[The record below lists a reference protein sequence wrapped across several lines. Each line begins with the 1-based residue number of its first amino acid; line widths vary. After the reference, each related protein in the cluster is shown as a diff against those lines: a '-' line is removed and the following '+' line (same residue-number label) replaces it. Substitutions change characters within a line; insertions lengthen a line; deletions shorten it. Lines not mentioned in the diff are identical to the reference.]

1 MASLYRTYRPRTFE
15 DVVGQDHIVRTL
27 GAAVEQG
34 RIAHAYLFSGPRG
47 TGKTS
52 LAKILAKALNCEN
65 GPTATPDGTCE
76 ICRRIHD
83 ATALDVIEMDA
94 ASHRGIDD
102 IREIVERVAQQPAE
116 GRYKIYILDEAHS
129 LTADASNALL
139 KTLEE
144 PPPHVVFVLCT
155 TDPAKLLSTIRSRC
169 QRFAFRRPGPGE
181 LVRVLSRVCEAEKI
195 EAPDAVLHL
204 IARAGAGSY
213 RDALTILDQL
223 STAGDGAISVEDAVR
238 LLGLVPE
245 QALVDIVDLI
255 AQGEPGELLRRIDA
269 LAESGQDMHGLL
281 DSLLGHLRLIYLL
294 QHAETLPES
303 EAAAPDRMAELA
315 RQALALPPA
324 ETLRAIDLLAAALRD
339 IRDGSDARMPLEV
352 ALITAARPAA
362 SAAPGALLARVERIE
377 HALASEAPA
386 PAPPPPA
393 PSAPPAPPVATP
405 PPPPAP
411 PLHLRRW
418 QRRRRPLRRPRPP
431 PRPPRQ
437 EPDPPAAPA
446 SPPPAAPLAPP
457 PPAEFATVA
466 AGWGEALG
474 QLTGPA
480 RGVLS
485 ASRPTAVEGSSVLV
499 EVSAPLLSSS
509 QRYGEQ
515 LAEAIAA
522 ALAVRLEP
530 RFVAVAQPLE
540 RGADRWRWHDFRG
553 GAAGAAAP
561 PSRRDRGSRMSID
574 PQKMMKMAAQMQA
587 DMAAAQQALGEE
599 RVEATAGGGMV
610 KAIASGNGDL
620 IGIEIDPEAVDP
632 DEVELLQDMVLA
644 AITEA
649 FRQAAALQQ
658 ERMGAITGGLGGLG
672 LPGFSRRAL
681 PGGRL
686 AGDAACPSARRG
698 SANGSAPRV
707 PPAARAA

>member
-1 MASLYRTYRPRTFE
+1 VASLYRTYRPRTFA

-27 GAAVEQG
+27 GSAVEQG

-65 GPTATPDGTCE
+65 GPTATPDGTCA
-76 ICRRIHD
+76 ICMRIHD

-102 IREIVERVAQQPAE
+102 IREIRERVAQQPAE

-144 PPPHVVFVLCT
+144 PPPHVVFILCT
-155 TDPAKLLSTIRSRC
+155 TDPARLLSTIRSRC

-181 LVRVLSRVCEAEKI
+181 LVRVLARVCEAEQI
-195 EAPDAVLHL
+195 EAPEAVLHL
-204 IARAGAGSY
+204 VARAGAGSY

-223 STAGDGAISVEDAVR
+223 STAGDGTIAVEDAVR

-245 QALVDIVDLI
+245 QALVDLVDLI

-294 QHAETLPES
+294 QHAEALPES
-303 EAAAPDRMAELA
+303 EAAAPDRIAELQ

-324 ETLRAIDLLAAALRD
+324 ETLRTIDLLAAALRD
-339 IRDGSDARMPLEV
+339 IRDGSDARLPLEV

-362 SAAPGALLARVERIE
+362 SAAPAALLARVERLE
-377 HALASEAPA
+377 HAGGGEAAAPMPASPSARETPVAD
-386 PAPPPPA
+386 APPPSVA
-393 PSAPPAPPVATP
+393 VAPPP

-411 PLHLRRW
+411 
-418 QRRRRPLRRPRPP
+418 
-431 PRPPRQ
+431 
-437 EPDPPAAPA
+437 APA
-446 SPPPAAPLAPP
+446 ELDA
-457 PPAEFATVA
+457 VA

-474 QLTGPA
+474 QLSGPA

-485 ASRPTAVEGSSVLV
+485 ASRPTAVEGSSVVV

-509 QRYGEQ
+509 QRYADQ
-515 LAEAIAA
+515 LAEAIAS
-522 ALAVRLEP
+522 ALALRLEP
-530 RFVAVAQPLE
+530 RFVAVAAQ
-540 RGADRWRWHDFRG
+540 
-553 GAAGAAAP
+553 AAP
-561 PSRRDRGSRMSID
+561 AP
-574 PQKMMKMAAQMQA
+574 A
-587 DMAAAQQALGEE
+587 D
-599 RVEATAGGGMV
+599 
-610 KAIASGNGDL
+610 GDGT
-620 IGIEIDPEAVDP
+620 IS
-632 DEVELLQDMVLA
+632 EVELLDQLRRRLDA
-644 AITEA
+644 TE
-649 FRQAAALQQ
+649 
-658 ERMGAITGGLGGLG
+658 E
-672 LPGFSRRAL
+672 
-681 PGGRL
+681 
-686 AGDAACPSARRG
+686 AG
-698 SANGSAPRV
+698 
-707 PPAARAA
+707 

>member
-1 MASLYRTYRPRTFE
+1 VASLYRTYRPRTFA

-27 GAAVEQG
+27 GSAVEQG

-65 GPTATPDGTCE
+65 GPTATPDGTCA
-76 ICRRIHD
+76 ICMRIHD

-102 IREIVERVAQQPAE
+102 IREIRERVAQQPAE
-116 GRYKIYILDEAHS
+116 GRYKVYILDEAHS

-181 LVRVLSRVCEAEKI
+181 LVRVLARVCEAEKI
-195 EAPDAVLHL
+195 EAPEAVLHL
-204 IARAGAGSY
+204 VARAGAGSY

-223 STAGDGAISVEDAVR
+223 STAGDGAIAVEDAVR

-245 QALVDIVDLI
+245 QALVDLVDLI

-269 LAESGQDMHGLL
+269 LAEGGQDMHGLL

-294 QHAETLPES
+294 QHAEALPES
-303 EAAAPDRMAELA
+303 EAAAPDRAAELQ

-324 ETLRAIDLLAAALRD
+324 ETLRTIELLAAALRD
-339 IRDGSDARMPLEV
+339 IRDGADARLPLEV

-362 SAAPGALLARVERIE
+362 SAAPGALLARVERLE
-377 HALASEAPA
+377 HALRGVPAAARPADAAPASAPA
-386 PAPPPPA
+386 PPAAPPPPA
-393 PSAPPAPPVATP
+393 PAAAPPAASPPPAPESAPPPPPPPPPAAESEPAPAPAAPAATP

-411 PLHLRRW
+411 
-418 QRRRRPLRRPRPP
+418 
-431 PRPPRQ
+431 
-437 EPDPPAAPA
+437 APA
-446 SPPPAAPLAPP
+446 ELAA
-457 PPAEFATVA
+457 VA
-466 AGWGEALG
+466 AGWSEALDK
-474 QLTGPA
+474 LTGPA

-485 ASRPTAVEGSSVLV
+485 ASRPTALEGASVVV

-509 QRYGEQ
+509 QRYADQ

-522 ALAVRLEP
+522 ALALRLEP
-530 RFVAVAQPLE
+530 RFVAI
-540 RGADRWRWHDFRG
+540 
-553 GAAGAAAP
+553 AAP
-561 PSRRDRGSRMSID
+561 
-574 PQKMMKMAAQMQA
+574 
-587 DMAAAQQALGEE
+587 
-599 RVEATAGGGMV
+599 ATPTPTD
-610 KAIASGNGDL
+610 GDGT
-620 IGIEIDPEAVDP
+620 IS
-632 DEVELLQDMVLA
+632 EVELLDQLRRRLDA
-644 AITEA
+644 TE
-649 FRQAAALQQ
+649 
-658 ERMGAITGGLGGLG
+658 E
-672 LPGFSRRAL
+672 
-681 PGGRL
+681 
-686 AGDAACPSARRG
+686 AG
-698 SANGSAPRV
+698 
-707 PPAARAA
+707 

>member
-1 MASLYRTYRPRTFE
+1 VASLYRTYRPRTFA

-27 GAAVEQG
+27 GSAVDQG

-65 GPTATPDGTCE
+65 GPTATPDGTCA
-76 ICRRIHD
+76 ICLRIHD

-116 GRYKIYILDEAHS
+116 GRYKVYILDEAHS

-181 LVRVLSRVCEAEKI
+181 LVKVLARVCEAEKI
-195 EAPDAVLHL
+195 EAPEAVLHL
-204 IARAGAGSY
+204 VARAGAGSY

-223 STAGDGAISVEDAVR
+223 STSGDGGISVEDAVR

-245 QALVDIVDLI
+245 QALVDLVDLI

-269 LAESGQDMHGLL
+269 LAENGQDMHGLL

-303 EAAAPDRMAELA
+303 EAAAPDRAAELQ

-324 ETLRAIDLLAAALRD
+324 ETLRTIDLLATALRD
-339 IRDGSDARMPLEV
+339 IRDGADARLPLEV

-362 SAAPGALLARVERIE
+362 SAAPGALLARVERLE
-377 HALASEAPA
+377 HALAGSGGAPAPAPQPSVAPAPAPEAPA
-386 PAPPPPA
+386 PAPVAAAPPPA
-393 PSAPPAPPVATP
+393 PAPVPAAPPAQESAPAATAP
-405 PPPPAP
+405 AARVPAPAPAPAP
-411 PLHLRRW
+411 PAAAVAEADE
-418 QRRRRPLRRPRPP
+418 PP
-431 PRPPRQ
+431 PVPVAEATAPPFQ
-437 EPDPPAAPA
+437 APA
-446 SPPPAAPLAPP
+446 ELAS
-457 PPAEFATVA
+457 VA
-466 AGWGEALG
+466 AGWRDALA

-485 ASRPTAVEGSSVLV
+485 ASRPTAVEGASVVV

-509 QRYGEQ
+509 ERYADQ
-515 LAEAIAA
+515 LAEAIAS
-522 ALAVRLEP
+522 ALALRLEP
-530 RFVAVAQPLE
+530 RFVATSAQT
-540 RGADRWRWHDFRG
+540 
-553 GAAGAAAP
+553 AP
-561 PSRRDRGSRMSID
+561 APTD
-574 PQKMMKMAAQMQA
+574 
-587 DMAAAQQALGEE
+587 
-599 RVEATAGGGMV
+599 
-610 KAIASGNGDL
+610 GDGT
-620 IGIEIDPEAVDP
+620 IS
-632 DEVELLQDMVLA
+632 EVELLDQLRRRLDA
-644 AITEA
+644 TE
-649 FRQAAALQQ
+649 
-658 ERMGAITGGLGGLG
+658 E
-672 LPGFSRRAL
+672 
-681 PGGRL
+681 
-686 AGDAACPSARRG
+686 AG
-698 SANGSAPRV
+698 
-707 PPAARAA
+707 

>member
-1 MASLYRTYRPRTFE
+1 MASLYRTYRPRTFA

-27 GAAVEQG
+27 GSAVEQG

-65 GPTATPDGTCE
+65 GPTATPDGTCA
-76 ICRRIHD
+76 ICLRIHD

-181 LVRVLSRVCEAEKI
+181 LVKVLARVCEAEKI
-195 EAPDAVLHL
+195 DAPEAVLHL
-204 IARAGAGSY
+204 VARAGAGSY

-223 STAGDGAISVEDAVR
+223 STSGDGAISVEDAVR

-245 QALVDIVDLI
+245 QALVDLVDLI

-269 LAESGQDMHGLL
+269 LAENGQDMHGLL

-303 EAAAPDRMAELA
+303 EAATPDRAAELQ

-324 ETLRAIDLLAAALRD
+324 ETLRTIDLLATALRD
-339 IRDGSDARMPLEV
+339 IRDGADARLPLEV

-362 SAAPGALLARVERIE
+362 SAAPGALLARVERLE
-377 HALASEAPA
+377 HSLAGGAPAVAAAAPAAPAAAPA
-386 PAPPPPA
+386 PAPAPDPAPAAAAPPP
-393 PSAPPAPPVATP
+393 PPPPATP
-405 PPPPAP
+405 PPPAVEEAAPPAVAAPAAQPAPVAVAEAEEPAP
-411 PLHLRRW
+411 PAPGPRRS
-418 QRRRRPLRRPRPP
+418 
-431 PRPPRQ
+431 
-437 EPDPPAAPA
+437 PA
-446 SPPPAAPLAPP
+446 SPAPGRSR
-457 PPAEFATVA
+457 VA
-466 AGWGEALG
+466 HG
-474 QLTGPA
+474 
-480 RGVLS
+480 R
-485 ASRPTAVEGSSVLV
+485 
-499 EVSAPLLSSS
+499 
-509 QRYGEQ
+509 
-515 LAEAIAA
+515 
-522 ALAVRLEP
+522 
-530 RFVAVAQPLE
+530 LE
-540 RGADRWRWHDFRG
+540 RGARAAHRPGPRRAVGLAAHGRRGLERRRRGLRAAALELGALRRPARGGDRGRARPAAAAALRGRLGAGDRNADRRRWHDLRG
-553 GAAGAAAP
+553 GAAGTAAP
-561 PSRRDRGSRMSID
+561 PTGRYRGSRMSID

-587 DMAAAQQALGEE
+587 DMARAQEALGEE
-599 RVEATAGGGMV
+599 RVEATVGGGMV

-620 IGIEIDPEAVDP
+620 VGIEIDPQAVDP

-644 AITEA
+644 AVTEA
-649 FRQAAALQQ
+649 FRKAAALQQ

-672 LPGFSRRAL
+672 LPGF
-681 PGGRL
+681 
-686 AGDAACPSARRG
+686 
-698 SANGSAPRV
+698 
-707 PPAARAA
+707 

>member
-27 GAAVEQG
+27 GSAVEQG

-52 LAKILAKALNCEN
+52 LAKILAKALNCEH

-181 LVRVLSRVCEAEKI
+181 LVRVLSRVCAAESI
-195 EAPDAVLHL
+195 EASDAVLHL

-245 QALVDIVDLI
+245 QALVDLVDLV
-255 AQGEPGELLRRIDA
+255 AQGEPGEVLRRIDA

-294 QHAETLPES
+294 QHADALPES

-315 RQALALPPA
+315 RQALALPPS
-324 ETLRAIDLLAAALRD
+324 ETLRTIDLLAAALRD
-339 IRDGSDARMPLEV
+339 IREGSDARMPLEV

-377 HALASEAPA
+377 HALTSDAPAVAAPPATAPAPPTATPPPAPPPPATPAPPAAEEAPPPPPPAAAAALEAEAEPPAPPAA
-386 PAPPPPA
+386 PAPPPP
-393 PSAPPAPPVATP
+393 SAP
-405 PPPPAP
+405 
-411 PLHLRRW
+411 L
-418 QRRRRPLRRPRPP
+418 
-431 PRPPRQ
+431 
-437 EPDPPAAPA
+437 
-446 SPPPAAPLAPP
+446 SAPP
-457 PPAEFATVA
+457 PPEFATVV
-466 AGWGEALG
+466 AGWDEALG

-530 RFVAVAQPLE
+530 RFVAIAQPSS
-540 RGADRWRWHDFRG
+540 
-553 GAAGAAAP
+553 AAP
-561 PSRRDRGSRMSID
+561 TD
-574 PQKMMKMAAQMQA
+574 
-587 DMAAAQQALGEE
+587 
-599 RVEATAGGGMV
+599 
-610 KAIASGNGDL
+610 GDGT
-620 IGIEIDPEAVDP
+620 IS
-632 DEVELLQDMVLA
+632 EVELLEQLRRRLDA
-644 AITEA
+644 TE
-649 FRQAAALQQ
+649 
-658 ERMGAITGGLGGLG
+658 E
-672 LPGFSRRAL
+672 
-681 PGGRL
+681 
-686 AGDAACPSARRG
+686 AG
-698 SANGSAPRV
+698 
-707 PPAARAA
+707 

>member
-1 MASLYRTYRPRTFE
+1 MASLYRTYRPRTFA

-27 GAAVEQG
+27 GSAVEQG

-65 GPTATPDGTCE
+65 GPTATPDGTCA
-76 ICRRIHD
+76 ICLRIHD
-83 ATALDVIEMDA
+83 ASALDVIEMDA

-102 IREIVERVAQQPAE
+102 IREIRERVAQQPAE
-116 GRYKIYILDEAHS
+116 GRYKVYILDEAHS

-204 IARAGAGSY
+204 VARAGAGSY

-223 STAGDGAISVEDAVR
+223 STASDGAIAVEDAVG

-245 QALVDIVDLI
+245 QALVDLVDLV
-255 AQGEPGELLRRIDA
+255 AEGEPGELLRRIDA

-303 EAAAPDRMAELA
+303 EAAAPDRSAELE
-315 RQALALPPA
+315 RQAAALPPT
-324 ETLRAIDLLAAALRD
+324 ETLRTIDLLAAALRD
-339 IRDGSDARMPLEV
+339 IRDGSDARLPLEV

-362 SAAPGALLARVERIE
+362 SAAPGALLARVERLE
-377 HALASEAPA
+377 HALGRAAPA
-386 PAPPPPA
+386 PAPRGVA
-393 PSAPPAPPVATP
+393 ASARPTPVAF
-405 PPPPAP
+405 A
-411 PLHLRRW
+411 
-418 QRRRRPLRRPRPP
+418 RPRARASRLLRL
-431 PRPPRQ
+431 PR
-437 EPDPPAAPA
+437 AA
-446 SPPPAAPLAPP
+446 SPATAAA
-457 PPAEFATVA
+457 AATA
-466 AGWGEALG
+466 AGRAG
-474 QLTGPA
+474 
-480 RGVLS
+480 RGRV
-485 ASRPTAVEGSSVLV
+485 
-499 EVSAPLLSSS
+499 
-509 QRYGEQ
+509 Q
-515 LAEAIAA
+515 
-522 ALAVRLEP
+522 
-530 RFVAVAQPLE
+530 LE
-540 RGADRWRWHDFRG
+540 RGARPAHRTRARHPVDIAPDRDRGLERRGGGLRAAALELAALRRAAGRGHRDGTRPAARAAFRSRRAAGERRTDRRRWHDFRG
-553 GAAGAAAP
+553 GAAGTAAKP
-561 PSRRDRGSRMSID
+561 TRRDRGSRMSID

-587 DMAAAQQALGEE
+587 EMARAQEALAAE

-620 IGIEIDPEAVDP
+620 VGIEIDPEAVDP
-632 DEVELLQDMVLA
+632 EEVELLQDMVLA
-644 AITEA
+644 AVTEA

-672 LPGFSRRAL
+672 LPGF
-681 PGGRL
+681 
-686 AGDAACPSARRG
+686 
-698 SANGSAPRV
+698 
-707 PPAARAA
+707 

>member
-1 MASLYRTYRPRTFE
+1 MASLYRTYRPRTFA

-27 GAAVEQG
+27 GAAVDQG

-52 LAKILAKALNCEN
+52 LAKILAKALNCER
-65 GPTATPDGTCE
+65 GPTSEPDGTCP
-76 ICRRIHD
+76 ICLRIHD

-102 IREIVERVAQQPAE
+102 IREIRERVAQQPAE
-116 GRYKIYILDEAHS
+116 ARYKVYILDEAHS
-129 LTADASNALL
+129 LTPDASNALL

-181 LVRVLSRVCEAEKI
+181 LVKVLSRVCEAEGI

-204 IARAGAGSY
+204 VARAGAGSY

-223 STAGDGAISVEDAVR
+223 STASDGPIAVEDAVR

-245 QALVDIVDLI
+245 QALVDLVDLV

-294 QHAETLPES
+294 QHAEVLPES
-303 EAAAPDRMAELA
+303 EAAAPDRTAELQ
-315 RQALALPPA
+315 RQAQSLPPS
-324 ETLRAIDLLAAALRD
+324 ETLRTIDLLATALRD
-339 IRDGSDARMPLEV
+339 IRDGSDARLPLEV

-362 SAAPGALLARVERIE
+362 SAAPGALLARVERLE
-377 HALASEAPA
+377 HVAAAGGPPAPA
-386 PAPPPPA
+386 PAPTPVAAPPPAPAQPEPAAESAPPPPAPPPPA
-393 PSAPPAPPVATP
+393 PPPPAT

-411 PLHLRRW
+411 P
-418 QRRRRPLRRPRPP
+418 
-431 PRPPRQ
+431 
-437 EPDPPAAPA
+437 EPAAE
-446 SPPPAAPLAPP
+446 APQAIAIAEP
-457 PPAEFATVA
+457 PPAELDAVT
-466 AGWGEALG
+466 AGWSEALG

-485 ASRPTAVEGSSVLV
+485 ASRPKAVEGSSVVV

-515 LAEAIAA
+515 LADAIAT
-522 ALAVRLEP
+522 ALALRLEP
-530 RFVAVAQPLE
+530 RFVAVAQP
-540 RGADRWRWHDFRG
+540 
-553 GAAGAAAP
+553 
-561 PSRRDRGSRMSID
+561 
-574 PQKMMKMAAQMQA
+574 
-587 DMAAAQQALGEE
+587 
-599 RVEATAGGGMV
+599 VEAPTD
-610 KAIASGNGDL
+610 GDGT
-620 IGIEIDPEAVDP
+620 IS
-632 DEVELLQDMVLA
+632 EVELLEQLRRRLDA
-644 AITEA
+644 TE
-649 FRQAAALQQ
+649 
-658 ERMGAITGGLGGLG
+658 E
-672 LPGFSRRAL
+672 
-681 PGGRL
+681 
-686 AGDAACPSARRG
+686 AG
-698 SANGSAPRV
+698 
-707 PPAARAA
+707 